1 VTTVD
6 STGQCPC
13 VTVFLQATNQHGER
27 TAEGTAEI
35 LLDDYGR
42 LKRPGVA

>member
-1 VTTVD
+1 VAV
-6 STGQCPC
+6 S
-13 VTVFLQATNQHGER
+13 LQATNQHGER

-42 LKRPGVA
+42 LSGRE